1 MLSVMASFAMKTL
14 PSAATF
20 SCIHPVKHATVSV
33 YARRFEPNQV
43 FELLIIDNLINKLS
57 LYKHPHLQI
66 VC

>member
-1 MLSVMASFAMKTL
+1 MASFAMTTL

-20 SCIHPVKHATVSV
+20 SCIHPVKHAMVGV

-43 FELLIIDNLINKLS
+43 FELLIIDNLINNLS
-57 LYKHPHLQI
+57 LYKYPHLQL

>member
-1 MLSVMASFAMKTL
+1 MHS
-14 PSAATF
+14 
-20 SCIHPVKHATVSV
+20 VKHATVGV

-43 FELLIIDNLINKLS
+43 FELLIIDNLINNLS